1 MDSNKARALIRGGKK
16 FPNIMGTVMFNQTSV
31 GVLVTCEVS
40 GLPIKDDRCGSGFF
54 AFHLHEGIS
63 CTENEAY
70 EFADAKMHFN
80 PSDCPH
86 PYHAGDFPQLLS
98 NGGFAY
104 LQFITER
111 INVEEIIG
119 RTVIIHYG
127 SDDFVSQPSGNAGEK
142 IACGVI
148 EKL

>member
-1 MDSNKARALIRGGKK
+1 
-16 FPNIMGTVMFNQTSV
+16 
-31 GVLVTCEVS
+31 
-40 GLPIKDDRCGSGFF
+40 
-54 AFHLHEGIS
+54 
-63 CTENEAY
+63 
-70 EFADAKMHFN
+70 MHFN